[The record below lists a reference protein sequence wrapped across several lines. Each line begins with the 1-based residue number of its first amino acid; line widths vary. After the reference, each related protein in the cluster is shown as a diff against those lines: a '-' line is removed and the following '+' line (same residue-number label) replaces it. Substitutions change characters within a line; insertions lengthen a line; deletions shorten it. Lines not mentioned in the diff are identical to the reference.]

1 MRIYAYF
8 YVNNAVYAYFCV
20 KICVMRS
27 VESLEIT
34 PEILNLIAEID
45 EFKGAWRALGNL
57 APDVLLRLQKVAT
70 IESIASST
78 RIEGSKLSDREV
90 ELLLSNLQVQQFST
104 RDEQEVAGYAELM
117 NTIFLHFN
125 EIPLSVNFIQQL
137 HGQLLKYSD
146 KDQWHKGSYKQL
158 PNHVVA
164 TDADGQQ
171 IGIVFETTSPFETP
185 AKMQELVRWA
195 QQAFNEG
202 QLHPLLIIA
211 IFILCFL
218 AIHPFQDGNGR
229 LSRALTT
236 YLLLKAGYRYVPY
249 SSMEAVIEQEKQA
262 YYLSLR
268 QTQTTL
274 NLAQTNWQ
282 PWLLFFLRSLK
293 RQKDNLE
300 IKVSREHILLT
311 QLPELAQHILEI
323 VRSRGRISMGELELL
338 TNANRNTLRKSIENL
353 VKNKQLRQ
361 NGVGKGTWYSL

>member
-1 MRIYAYF
+1 MQP
-8 YVNNAVYAYFCV
+8 VQ
-20 KICVMRS
+20 
-27 VESLEIT
+27 SLEIT

-57 APDVLLRLQKVAT
+57 APDTLLRLQKVAT

-90 ELLLSNLQVQQFST
+90 EQLLLNLQVQKFST

-117 NTIFLHFN
+117 NTIFQHFN
-125 EIPLSVNFIQQL
+125 DISLSENFIQQL
-137 HGQLLKYSD
+137 HGQLMKYSD
-146 KDQWHKGSYKQL
+146 KDQWHKGAYKQL
-158 PNHVVA
+158 PNHMVA

-171 IGIVFETTSPFETP
+171 VGVVFETASPFETP
-185 AKMQELVRWA
+185 EKMRELVEWT
-195 QQAFNEG
+195 QQALNEG
-202 QLHPLLIIA
+202 RLHPLLVIA

-249 SSMEAVIEQEKQA
+249 SSLEAIVEQEKQA

-268 QTQTTL
+268 QTQGTL
-274 NLAQTNWQ
+274 NLAKTNWH
-282 PWLLFFLRSLK
+282 PWLLFFLKSLK

-311 QLPELAQHILEI
+311 QLPELAQNILEI
-323 VRSRGRISMGELELL
+323 VQSRGRITMGELELL
-338 TNANRNTLRKSIENL
+338 TSANRNTLRKNLENL

-361 NGVGKGTWYSL
+361 NGVGKGTWYSLA